1 MKSAAFL
8 IINNSFMTCVLS
20 FLFYMV
26 RCVLI
31 IIIITG
37 GVIYEQLLNNAKMV
51 FDESHVDPV
60 DNLAG
65 DMNLDGEFNVTD
77 LLLFQKWLLGDKSA
91 ELKSWKAADYTK
103 DEKLDIYDLVL
114 MRKAIISK

>member
-1 MKSAAFL
+1 
-8 IINNSFMTCVLS
+8 
-20 FLFYMV
+20 MV
-26 RCVLI
+26 KCNQNICLRCVLI

-37 GVIYEQLLNNAKMV
+37 GGIYEQLLKNAKMV

-60 DNLAG
+60 DDLAG
-65 DMNLDGEFNVTD
+65 DVNMDGEFNVTD